1 MIFLIVWYKR
11 WHNDSRIQMF
21 QNKDKIVSYDLNYQV
36 DTKDYNCNYQLYAHW
51 IVFWVLGVCLEWG
64 ACEVHQ

>member
-1 MIFLIVWYKR
+1 
-11 WHNDSRIQMF
+11 MF

-36 DTKDYNCNYQLYAHW
+36 DTKDYNCNYQHAHW

>member
-36 DTKDYNCNYQLYAHW
+36 DTKDYNCNYHW

>member
-36 DTKDYNCNYQLYAHW
+36 DTKDYNCNYQHAYW
-51 IVFWVLGVCLEWG
+51 IVF
-64 ACEVHQ
+64 